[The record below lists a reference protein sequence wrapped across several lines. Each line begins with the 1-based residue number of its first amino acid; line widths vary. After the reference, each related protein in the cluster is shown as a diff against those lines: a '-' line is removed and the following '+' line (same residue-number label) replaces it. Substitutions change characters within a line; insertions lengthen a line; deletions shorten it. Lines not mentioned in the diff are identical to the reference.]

1 MVLHC
6 KSIPNQI
13 HHHLIFT
20 FPLPKQCTTIN
31 FSPLHLKYPN
41 LQNNPQPPK
50 TQTHNPFLCQIRA
63 LHHSNQLTA
72 SPSPNP
78 CCPEITHLLTTTSP
92 FNSHGE
98 KPKQQ
103 PRQSMAALC
112 QFQNLKP
119 SNRTIPHHQK
129 PAINFTINPIQE
141 PVHKTNS
148 PTICN
153 SILNHLHHPSHHHQ
167 SSSPWLHQI
176 CRLERKRKKKLQNKK
191 KRENRSAMPA
201 SNPAREYLI
210 TTTPSPPPRPPSSS
224 AHPSPTCNYHHNPQS
239 TRPKDPEE
247 QKIEERKK
255 KRKPELL
262 IASCAS
268 LPR

>member
-78 CCPEITHLLTTTSP
+78 CCPEITHLLTTASP

-98 KPKQQ
+98 KPKPQ
-103 PRQSMAALC
+103 PRQSIAAL
-112 QFQNLKP
+112 Q
-119 SNRTIPHHQK
+119 IH
-129 PAINFTINPIQE
+129 
-141 PVHKTNS
+141 
-148 PTICN
+148 
-153 SILNHLHHPSHHHQ
+153 NHPFNN
-167 SSSPWLHQI
+167 
-176 CRLERKRKKKLQNKK
+176 QNKTQ
-191 KRENRSAMPA
+191 
-201 SNPAREYLI
+201 L
-210 TTTPSPPPRPPSSS
+210 SPCQVAAISRPPSLNLELVPGLNPLSS
-224 AHPSPTCNYHHNPQS
+224 TIDRCLHYPA
-239 TRPKDPEE
+239 R
-247 QKIEERKK
+247 R
-255 KRKPELL
+255 
-262 IASCAS
+262 
-268 LPR
+268 